1 MVGAMRMRIEL
12 DYPRRVHCVSIIEQQ
27 EIHPARLP

>member
-1 MVGAMRMRIEL
+1 MVGAMRMRIEI
-12 DYPRRVHCVSIIEQQ
+12 DYPRRMRCVSTIEQQ